1 MSDKD
6 NVENTKAN
14 LNQIIPIFK
23 TALQEGKG
31 EEVNAVDAR
40 LLWEFL
46 ESKRNFGNWIS
57 ERIEQYS
64 LVQGVDFTSFNK
76 IVKRETGSTTL
87 KEYYVKIDIAKE
99 LSMVERNEKGKQAR
113 KYFLE
118 CERQA
123 KTLQEVIPRSLPEA
137 LRLYAQEIELKEL
150 ALKERDHAIKTKAQI
165 NNTKTATAMA
175 TASAKS
181 KETERVKVEIGN
193 AKKWKQ
199 AKAIPWLKEYFNLR
213 NRAVYGQIGKYLT
226 KLSREYG
233 YPLRKMEDSTWGA
246 VNVYPIEAIDK
257 FKELL
262 PQDYTILEKFRWPP
276 SDATH

>member
-46 ESKRNFGNWIS
+46 GVKTVFTDWITKRIGEFDFIS
-57 ERIEQYS
+57 
-64 LVQGVDFTSFNK
+64 
-76 IVKRETGSTTL
+76 
-87 KEYYVKIDIAKE
+87 KIDYLKISDRNYTGIGQAPVSFTISTDMAKE

-123 KTLQEVIPRSLPEA
+123 KTLQEAIPRSLPEA

-181 KETERVKVEIGN
+181 KETERVKAEIGN

-199 AKAIPWLKEYFNLR
+199 LKAIPWLNKHFNLN
-213 NRAVYGQIGKYLT
+213 NRAAYGQIGKYLT
-226 KLSREYG
+226 KLSKELG
-233 YPLRKMEDSTWGA
+233 YPLRKMEDMTWGK
-246 VNVYPIEAIDK
+246 VNVYPIGVIDHLE
-257 FKELL
+257 ELL
-262 PQDYTILEKFRWPP
+262 NKDCSVLGKLRKPL
-276 SDATH
+276 SGATH